1 MIRMIPCEHL
11 PGASALDSNG
21 SGNTKGRGKSQHEPI
36 AKLPQS
42 EVHLQFELR
51 HDAHTQTQKNHKAY
65 RSTAK
70 TNFQV
75 MNLSFSPSIYSPPP
89 TFTGTSLCHAVEPVL
104 KFPVLIQLES
114 VLWLTASVMLVAGLY
129 KESKNYITPF
139 LALFVADGVVVIVQE
154 TVNLCTGRMS
164 ELATIDTRQLVVMI
178 LANVY
183 VLVSLIV
190 LYRMFGKE
198 PLPSTQNNF
207 VRFDNEQDVET
218 GTGTG
223 PTTVVPTAPP
233 PAAILTNVNGSLNPS
248 GFAGNG
254 VTAQHAT

>member
-1 MIRMIPCEHL
+1 MLESMIMNRIFRYFMKFHGYFIAFCTIFFT
-11 PGASALDSNG
+11 SVIIVS
-21 SGNTKGRGKSQHEPI
+21 SFMGRDVHDEP
-36 AKLPQS
+36 LFV
-42 EVHLQFELR
+42 EEEF
-51 HDAHTQTQKNHKAY
+51 
-65 RSTAK
+65 
-70 TNFQV
+70 
-75 MNLSFSPSIYSPPP
+75 
-89 TFTGTSLCHAVEPVL
+89 EPVL

-139 LALFVADGVVVIVQE
+139 LALFIADGVVVIVQE

-198 PLPSTQNNF
+198 PLPTTHNNF

-218 GTGTG
+218 GAGTG
-223 PTTVVPTAPP
+223 PATVVPTAPP
-233 PAAILTNVNGSLNPS
+233 PATLTNVNGSLNSS
-248 GFAGNG
+248 GFASNG